1 VRQERRQ
8 RCGVIAAAT
17 PLKKRG
23 AMIGA
28 HDLFIATYADGIEL
42 AIGADDATQICW
54 RARAASPVTPTN
66 GPPES
71 KD

>member
-1 VRQERRQ
+1 MPRYEAVKSWQFLAAAFSRGRERRLDVRQERRQ

-28 HDLFIATYADGIEL
+28 HDLFIATY
-42 AIGADDATQICW
+42 
-54 RARAASPVTPTN
+54 
-66 GPPES
+66 
-71 KD
+71 